1 MARLESQ
8 SKGGFYPTPPE
19 EMNHILKFLKVE
31 GSESEI
37 TLIDPCCGE
46 GDALKQISDYLQP
59 IANTTTYGI
68 ELEKS
73 RAEKATQKLDYVL
86 NCGYEE
92 VRMSHEAFSVM
103 FLNPPYDITSD
114 GVRLES
120 IFLNDLTK
128 DYLGEGSLLIL
139 IIPKYVLKNVAKT
152 LAQRFTNIRVY
163 RFTDA
168 NYDVFQQVVVFGQRL
183 RSGLLTKTEREYRD
197 YIETKLIQ
205 MAYQLKEEIPTL
217 AEKEENVD
225 YTIKPS
231 KKTLV
236 TFKSTRIDPTKIVE
250 SSQKSDHYNKV
261 WSNMRS
267 LEVTSNVRDIRPA
280 MPLKVTHIAAAI
292 SAGALPESM
301 GSHLLV
307 GVTKRIQ
314 ETQEHYDMKKDKLTE
329 VTTFKPKSI
338 VRVFSD
344 KGIFT
349 LK

>member
-68 ELEKS
+68 ELEKT
-73 RAEKATQKLDYVL
+73 RAEKASQKLDNVL
-86 NCGYEE
+86 ACSYDEA
-92 VRMSHEAFSVM
+92 RMSHEAFSVM
-103 FLNPPYDITSD
+103 FLNPPYDHSSN
-114 GVRLES
+114 GERLET
-120 IFLNDLTK
+120 IFLNELTK
-128 DYLGEGSLLIL
+128 DYLAEESLLIF
-139 IIPKYVLKNVAKT
+139 IIPKYILRNVAKT

-163 RFTDA
+163 RFTDK
-168 NYDVFQQVVVFGQRL
+168 NYKDFQQVVVFGQRL
-183 RSGLLTKTEREYRD
+183 RSGLLTQPERTYREY
-197 YIETKLIQ
+197 IEDRLIRLSF
-205 MAYQLKEEIPTL
+205 ADKEEIPTL
-217 AEKEENVD
+217 AEKEDDVEYV
-225 YTIKPS
+225 IKPP
-231 KKTLV
+231 KKTVSL
-236 TFKSTRIDPTKIVE
+236 FRSTCIDPSKIIE
-250 SSQKSDHYNKV
+250 SSQKCGHFSKV
-261 WSNMRS
+261 KSYMKGFEIS
-267 LEVTSNVRDIRPA
+267 LEKKDIRPA

-314 ETQEHYDMKKDKLTE
+314 ETEEIYDVKKNKLTE